1 MIGETAEIGDNVT
14 LYQGVTLGG
23 TGFERGKRHPT
34 VEDNVVVGIRRE
46 AARAD
51 QRRPLLEGR
60 RELRGHPR
68 RARRTRPWSA
78 TPAIPCGRAAASPT
92 GPDADWA
99 HLPDPVADAIRSLSS
114 RIRELEAELAEVT
127 GREPQ
132 PAAEVRPL
140 RGAGQDPAGG

>member
-1 MIGETAEIGDNVT
+1 MGRCSKVGANSVVIHDVPPDAT
-14 LYQGVTLGG
+14 
-23 TGFERGKRHPT
+23 
-34 VEDNVVVGIRRE
+34 VVGN
-46 AARAD
+46 
-51 QRRPLLEGR
+51 P
-60 RELRGHPR
+60 GHPVKV
-68 RARRTRPWSA
+68 S
-78 TPAIPCGRAAASPT
+78 GRKPD